1 MAVYG
6 LLGEKLSHSYSPQ
19 IHKMLN
25 GSSYGLFETCPGDVE
40 KFITSGQWDGLN
52 VTIPYKK
59 KVFGYLDEVSSEAA
73 EAGCVNTVVKRNGKL
88 CGDNT
93 DIYGFRR
100 TVVFSGISVE
110 NKKALVLG
118 SGGASAAVCI
128 ALRSLGCMPV
138 IISRKGHDNYENL
151 GRHADAQIIVNTTPV
166 GMYPDNGS
174 APLDLSAFPDLQGV
188 FDVIYNPLRT
198 ALLLEAERLGIP
210 NMNGLYMLVA
220 QAKRSAEIF
229 TGKDIPYSEIERIYE
244 ALALNMRNVILVGMP
259 GVGKTTAAA
268 EICRRT
274 GRKFIDTDE
283 LVTEKFGMTPA
294 QMIIE
299 KGEEEF
305 RKAEHEV
312 IKQAGSLSGAV
323 IATGGGAVTYPDNYG
338 ALHQNGTIIWLQR
351 SIEELS
357 IQNRPISARKS
368 PAALYEE
375 REPLY
380 RAFADHTIDMNE
392 DGWTGRLMETVNE
405 RM

>member
-25 GSSYGLFETCPGDVE
+25 GCSYGLFETRPEDVE
-40 KFITSGQWDGLN
+40 TFIKSGKWDGLN

-59 KVFGYLDEVSSEAA
+59 TVFLYLDEVSGEAA
-73 EAGCVNTVVKRNGKL
+73 AAGCVNTVVKRDGKL
-88 CGDNT
+88 FGDNT

-100 TVVFSGISVE
+100 TVIFSGIGVE

-128 ALRSLGCMPV
+128 ALKSLGCMPV
-138 IISRKGHDNYENL
+138 VISRRGKDNYTNL
-151 GRHADAQIIVNTTPV
+151 DRHADAGIIVNTTPV

-174 APLDLSAFPDLQGV
+174 SPLDLSAFQKLQGV

-198 ALLLEAERLGIP
+198 ALLLQAERLGIP
-210 NMNGLYMLVA
+210 YMNGLYMLVA
-220 QAKRSAEIF
+220 QAKRSAELF
-229 TGKDIPYSEIERIYE
+229 TGKGIPDSEIGRIYE
-244 ALALNMRNVILVGMP
+244 ALALKMRNVILIGMP
-259 GVGKTTAAA
+259 GVGKTTAAY

-274 GRKFIDTDE
+274 GRTFIDTDE
-283 LVTEKFGMTPA
+283 RITEIYGMTPA

-323 IATGGGAVTYPDNYG
+323 IATGGGAVTYPENYE
-338 ALHQNGTIIWLQR
+338 ALHQNGTVLWLQR
-351 SIEELS
+351 SIKELS

-368 PAALYEE
+368 PEVLYKE